1 MTEYGHSQLKLTI
14 PEVRGGEVLPEK
26 GTVVVLPQE
35 KGREARKT
43 KQVFMEES
51 VT

>member
-26 GTVVVLPQE
+26 GTVVVLPQG
-35 KGREARKT
+35 KRKR
-43 KQVFMEES
+43 S
-51 VT
+51 